1 MKFKPYRGKTP
12 KLCDATVG
20 VDRTHHQPRLVRCEN
35 NAVGRYYVN
44 DDPMLVLVPYL
55 CRDCFEKISEADK
68 INEPRRQALIEA
80 ARKATRDCGEGR
92 G

>member
-1 MKFKPYRGKTP
+1 MKFKRYKGTK

-20 VDRTHHQPRLVRCEN
+20 VDPESRQPRLVRCKNE
-35 NAVGRYYVN
+35 AVGRYYVN

-68 INEPRRQALIEA
+68 INEPRRQKLIEA
-80 ARKATRDCGEGR
+80 ARQATRDCGEGR